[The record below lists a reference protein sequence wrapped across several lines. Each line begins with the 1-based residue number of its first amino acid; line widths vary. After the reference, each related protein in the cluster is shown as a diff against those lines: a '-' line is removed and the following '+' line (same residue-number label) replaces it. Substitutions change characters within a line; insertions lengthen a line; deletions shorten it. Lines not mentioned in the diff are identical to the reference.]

1 MHPWVDN
8 LPLSPMMALLVFLHL
23 VAAIIWM
30 GGMAFILLA
39 MRPAALA
46 LLQPP
51 MRPQFL
57 LATLQRFFPL
67 VWLSIAVI
75 LATGLVIMLQ
85 VGFAQSPI
93 GWHAMFGIG
102 LVMMAVFAH
111 IFFAPFK
118 RARRAAALQ
127 DWPSAGRALEQ
138 IHPLVI
144 LNFTLGWI
152 AIAAVLF
159 WH

>member
-1 MHPWVDN
+1 
-8 LPLSPMMALLVFLHL
+8 
-23 VAAIIWM
+23 
-30 GGMAFILLA
+30 MAFILFA

-51 MRPQFL
+51 IRPQFL
-57 LATLQRFFPL
+57 LATLRRFFPL

-75 LATGLVIMLQ
+75 LVTGLIIMLQ
-85 VGFAQSPI
+85 VGFAQSPY

-127 DWPSAGRALEQ
+127 DWPAAGRALEQ
-138 IHPLVI
+138 IHPLVV